1 MKFNHQ
7 LNNLFRSIKETK
19 LKKIQN
25 DVSMFKSTQL
35 FKQSLTGKKFKQ
47 HNLAKFVRGDNEV
60 NF

>member
-35 FKQSLTGKKFKQ
+35 FKQSLTGKKFK